1 MAKEIVI
8 DIIDGGVSVSGDV
21 QTGDT
26 VAVIKAK
33 NLPEEWLSDS
43 TYVYALISQG
53 ENQALNLMQTE
64 TENSKTV
71 KKCGVQ
77 SVFTA
82 NNKAFKIV
90 IFGTNV
96 EVGNDG
102 KVSGSYRY
110 VSAPVMVSVGEGLGS
125 LTAEIL
131 PDKTEFNS
139 IVTLF
144 TSLQSAVEAEE
155 VRAANEVKREE
166 AEEARAGAEEIRAS
180 AEFERAEAEAERAKA
195 ESRRIESESIRADN
209 EELRIGNEGQRIQ
222 NETARIEEEEK
233 RESNENARE
242 EAEEERKSIVKTC
255 EISDVSELDDV
266 RDVGLYKM
274 YHNVYGASKYWL
286 IVGYND
292 EATSSTFQLLIEA
305 GGRISTRYYANNA
318 SFDDE
323 GNPIYS
329 GGWSDWQ
336 TIVDESRLDSRLGA
350 IKEAFELADSI
361 RITLWKNK
369 MFYLS
374 GEYVFA
380 TLSSGN
386 AAVMEV
392 TAPILVRG
400 SDTPPDALPDFETNF
415 KIIYTFGDY
424 AVDQSYN
431 ADSEN
436 AQSGKAV
443 AEAIGKI
450 VSASPDGGYVIIDQS
465 YNALSENA
473 QSGRAVAEAIANLVN
488 GSPEALDTLRELANA
503 LGNDENFSAT
513 VMEEIGKKVSSSD
526 YATNDIAGVVKAYD
540 GDHGSYGVKINSNG
554 KLQLDCAYGSEIRAK
569 VSQNSPITPAYADVA
584 VHSAT
589 HKEMS
594 DDYDVSTLTL
604 CAAENGKQGQY
615 PASYDATKGYV
626 DSKIGD
632 IETAIDGIIKI
643 QNGILGV
650 GVNE

>member
-8 DIIDGGVSVSGDV
+8 DIINGDVNVSSVV

-53 ENQALNLMQTE
+53 ENQVLNLMKNE

-77 SVFTA
+77 PVFTA
-82 NNKAFKIV
+82 DNKAFKIV
-90 IFGTNV
+90 IFGTDV
-96 EVGNDG
+96 VVGEDG
-102 KVSGSYRY
+102 TVSGSYRY
-110 VSAPVMVSVGEGLGS
+110 VSAPVMVSVGEGLES

-131 PDKTEFNS
+131 PDKNGYEAISSFL
-139 IVTLF
+139 I
-144 TSLQSAVEAEE
+144 SLQSAVEVEK
-155 VRAANEVKREE
+155 VRAANEDKREE

-209 EELRIGNEGQRIQ
+209 EELRIGNEGQRLQ

-266 RDVGLYKM
+266 RDVGLYKV

-292 EATSSTFQLLIEA
+292 EATSLTFQLLIEA

-336 TIVDESRLDSRLGA
+336 TIVDNSMLESRIQSFAEEVR
-350 IKEAFELADSI
+350 LADSI
-361 RITLWKNK
+361 RIMLWKKNV
-369 MFYLS
+369 FYLK
-374 GEYVFA
+374 GEFVFA
-380 TLSSGN
+380 ALSSGN

-400 SDTPPDALPDFETNF
+400 SDTPPDVMADFETNF
-415 KIIYTFGDY
+415 KIIYTFDDDV
-424 AVDQSYN
+424 VDQSYN
-431 ADSEN
+431 ANSEN

-443 AEAIGKI
+443 AEAVAKI
-450 VSASPDGGYVIIDQS
+450 
-465 YNALSENA
+465 
-473 QSGRAVAEAIANLVN
+473 VN
-488 GSPEALDTLRELANA
+488 GSPEALDTLYELAKA
-503 LGNDENFSAT
+503 LGNDENFSTT
-513 VMEEIGKKVSSSD
+513 VMNEIGKKANSTYVSEIFD
-526 YATNDIAGVVKAYD
+526 KIIITGDLIVEKAFRDGMGNIFARHYAT
-540 GDHGSYGVKINSNG
+540 
-554 KLQLDCAYGSEIRAK
+554 
-569 VSQNSPITPAYADVA
+569 
-584 VHSAT
+584 
-589 HKEMS
+589 KEE
-594 DDYDVSTLTL
+594 VTT
-604 CAAENGKQGQY
+604 Q
-615 PASYDATKGYV
+615 
-626 DSKIGD
+626 IGD
-632 IETAIDGIIKI
+632 IETSLENIINKY
-643 QNGILGV
+643 GLGGEAV
-650 GVNE
+650 

>member
-8 DIIDGGVSVSGDV
+8 DIIDGKVDVSSDV

-64 TENSKTV
+64 TENSNTV
-71 KKCGVQ
+71 KKCSVQ

-110 VSAPVMVSVGEGLGS
+110 VSVPVMVSVGEGLES

-166 AEEARAGAEEIRAS
+166 AEEARSGAEEIRAS
-180 AEFERAEAEAERAKA
+180 AEFERAKA

-209 EELRIGNEGQRIQ
+209 EELRIGNEGQRLQ
-222 NETARIEEEEK
+222 NETARIEEESK
-233 RESNENARE
+233 RESSENARE
-242 EAEEERKSIVKTC
+242 EAEKKREEAEEKRNEMPLFVVDASKENIDNLLIPGIYYLKNMKHSGYQYGLDNILVLTGT
-255 EISDVSELDDV
+255 VS
-266 RDVGLYKM
+266 LYKQTLFSP
-274 YHNVYGASKYWL
+274 G
-286 IVGYND
+286 
-292 EATSSTFQLLIEA
+292 E
-305 GGRISTRYYANNA
+305 
-318 SFDDE
+318 
-323 GNPIYS
+323 PIKERFCTDAD
-329 GGWSDWQ
+329 WSEWQ
-336 TIVDESRLDSRLGA
+336 IIVDNSRLESRLKR
-350 IKEAFELADSI
+350 FADEF
-361 RITLWKNK
+361 T
-369 MFYLS
+369 
-374 GEYVFA
+374 V
-380 TLSSGN
+380 
-386 AAVMEV
+386 
-392 TAPILVRG
+392 
-400 SDTPPDALPDFETNF
+400 D
-415 KIIYTFGDY
+415 
-424 AVDQSYN
+424 VDQSYN
-431 ADSEN
+431 PLSENAQSGKAVEEAISTIVNASPDGGYVIIDQRYNANSEN

-443 AEAIGKI
+443 AEA
-450 VSASPDGGYVIIDQS
+450 V
-465 YNALSENA
+465 
-473 QSGRAVAEAIANLVN
+473 ANLVN
-488 GSPEALDTLRELANA
+488 GSPEALDTLYELANA

-513 VMEEIGKKVSSSD
+513 VMEKIGKKADTASLEEAKSDIARILDGRTTVPKASSD
-526 YATNDIAGVVKAYD
+526 RLGNDIVLHYATKQELEN
-540 GDHGSYGVKINSNG
+540 
-554 KLQLDCAYGSEIRAK
+554 
-569 VSQNSPITPAYADVA
+569 A
-584 VHSAT
+584 VLNF
-589 HKEMS
+589 ERNI
-594 DDYDVSTLTL
+594 
-604 CAAENGKQGQY
+604 E
-615 PASYDATKGYV
+615 ASYATKEEV
-626 DSKIGD
+626 TTQIGD
-632 IETAIDGIIKI
+632 IETALDGIITI

>member
-8 DIIDGGVSVSGDV
+8 DIIDGGVSVSSVV

-64 TENSKTV
+64 TENSNTV

-96 EVGNDG
+96 EVGEDG
-102 KVSGSYRY
+102 TVNGSYRY

-166 AEEARAGAEEIRAS
+166 AEEARAGAEKIRAS

-209 EELRIGNEGQRIQ
+209 EELRIGNEGQRLQ
-222 NETARIEEEEK
+222 NETARIEEETK
-233 RESNENARE
+233 RESSENARE
-242 EAEEERKSIVKTC
+242 EAESARETAELGRSSMIESRYFETSAEASEFMDGLRSPEEQKIYK
-255 EISDVSELDDV
+255 ISLGNTAEEPWFVE
-266 RDVGLYKM
+266 
-274 YHNVYGASKYWL
+274 WL
-286 IVGYND
+286 IC
-292 EATSSTFQLLIEA
+292 
-305 GGRISTRYYANNA
+305 
-318 SFDDE
+318 SFDDSPSVPCSQTLLSASAIRTRKYIE
-323 GNPIYS
+323 WVYDDIGNPTEYVDT
-329 GGWSDWQ
+329 WADWQ
-336 TIVDESRLDSRLGA
+336 TIVDNSMLESRLKR
-350 IKEAFELADSI
+350 FADEF
-361 RITLWKNK
+361 T
-369 MFYLS
+369 
-374 GEYVFA
+374 V
-380 TLSSGN
+380 
-386 AAVMEV
+386 
-392 TAPILVRG
+392 
-400 SDTPPDALPDFETNF
+400 D
-415 KIIYTFGDY
+415 
-424 AVDQSYN
+424 VDQSYN
-431 ADSEN
+431 PLSEN

-443 AEAIGKI
+443 EEAISTI
-450 VSASPDGGYVIIDQS
+450 VNASPDGGYVIIDQR
-465 YNALSENA
+465 YNANSENP
-473 QSGRAVAEAIANLVN
+473 QSGRAVAEAVANLVN
-488 GSPEALDTLRELANA
+488 GSPEALDTLYELANA

-569 VSQNSPITPAYADVA
+569 VSQNSPITPAYADVV

-632 IETAIDGIIKI
+632 IETALDGIITI